1 MKTNRIFIVGYMGAG
16 KTTTSKRLAN
26 KLGWDWLDT
35 DTAIEEQQHKSVE
48 DIFKEFGEERFRAL
62 ESEMLKQTE
71 SRNGIVVSTGGGTPC
86 YNDNMEWMN
95 AHGFTIFIQVSPESA
110 INRIVNSK
118 RHRPLLDG
126 KTPDELKEFVRA
138 HYELR
143 LPFYQK
149 AQMCI
154 KGESLN
160 VDDIIAMMELHE
172 NHCQE

>member
-1 MKTNRIFIVGYMGAG
+1 MKTNRLFIVGYMGAG

-110 INRIVNSK
+110 INRIVNS
-118 RHRPLLDG
+118 
-126 KTPDELKEFVRA
+126 
-138 HYELR
+138 
-143 LPFYQK
+143 
-149 AQMCI
+149 
-154 KGESLN
+154 
-160 VDDIIAMMELHE
+160 
-172 NHCQE
+172 